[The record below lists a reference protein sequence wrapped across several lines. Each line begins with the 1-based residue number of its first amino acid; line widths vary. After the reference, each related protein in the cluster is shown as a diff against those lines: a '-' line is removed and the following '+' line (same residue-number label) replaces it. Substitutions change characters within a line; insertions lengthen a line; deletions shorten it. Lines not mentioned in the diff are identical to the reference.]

1 MDFTLHV
8 WRQPSDATSGAFE
21 SHQAPDVSPES
32 SFLEMLDQVNERLIL
47 EGREP
52 SLWMEYTWL
61 LASLPVL
68 VALGWLA
75 RGPVVA
81 REVR

>member
-1 MDFTLHV
+1 MKRWIARLGLVAVLAVDWAALHDIV
-8 WRQPSDATSGAFE
+8 K
-21 SHQAPDVSPES
+21 
-32 SFLEMLDQVNERLIL
+32 
-47 EGREP
+47 GREP

-75 RGPVVA
+75 RGPGAA
-81 REVR
+81 REVP